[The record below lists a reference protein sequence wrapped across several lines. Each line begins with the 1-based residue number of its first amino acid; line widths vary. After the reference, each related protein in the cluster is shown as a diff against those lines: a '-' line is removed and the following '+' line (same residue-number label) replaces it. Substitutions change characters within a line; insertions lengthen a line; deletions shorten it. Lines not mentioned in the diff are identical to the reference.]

1 MLIVKQQRMWRIGS
15 GRDVKVEVG
24 KGPKPGVR
32 HGGVGRGHVLDTA
45 AQSQGPHHVQGLGC
59 LGGDR
64 EGAP

>member
-1 MLIVKQQRMWRIGS
+1 MHCSVADWVRSRRE
-15 GRDVKVEVG
+15 GRGREGTLVWG
-24 KGPKPGVR
+24 KAW
-32 HGGVGRGHVLDTA
+32 GGGGGRGHVLDAA